1 MIFIDN
7 KYTTWYYRIIEK
19 AKLRVRPT
27 DYIESHHIIPRSLGG
42 SNKKDNLV
50 DLTAKEHFIC
60 HRLLTKMTEGTHK
73 KKMIF
78 AQNMMLVKTSKQK
91 RSLINAN
98 TYKRIKEEFFKI
110 NPFNDPKF
118 QIKVREY
125 HKGKKRS
132 EETKEKL
139 KKAWTTDRK
148 IEASKRF
155 SGVKKLE
162 PSPLK
167 GRSRLDLAG
176 VNNGFYGKKHS
187 EEFIKKRK
195 QELSGKPAPWANHKI
210 VCPHCN
216 RLFDL
221 GNFKKNHGDK
231 CKLKL

>member
-7 KYTTWYYRIIEK
+7 KYRRWYYRIIEN
-19 AKLRVRPT
+19 AKSRVDSYGYTER
-27 DYIESHHIIPRSLGG
+27 HHIIPRSLGG
-42 SNKKDNLV
+42 KNNVDNLAN
-50 DLTAKEHFIC
+50 LTAKEHFIC
-60 HRLLTKMTEGTHK
+60 HRLLTKITEGEHK
-73 KKMIF
+73 KKMIY
-78 AQNMMLVKTSKQK
+78 AQNMMLVKTDKQK
-91 RSLINAN
+91 RITVNSN
-98 TYKRIKEEFFKI
+98 TYTSIKEEFSKI
-110 NPFNDPKF
+110 NLFNDPEF
-118 QIKVREY
+118 QIKVRKY
-125 HKGKKRS
+125 HTGKTRS
-132 EETKEKL
+132 KETIEKL
-139 KKAWTTDRK
+139 KNSWTEERK
-148 IEASKRF
+148 EAASKRF
-155 SGVKKLE
+155 SGIKKSE

-167 GRSRLDLAG
+167 GRPRPDLAG